1 MSNFFAV
8 QAEIAEKLK
17 EISEFKKIYTPIN
30 IGSTSELSQIT
41 PNVHVNYFRTNVLDT
56 AGRGK
61 INKLGLQWD
70 VTVIERHAASQ
81 LGDGS
86 RAIDQAGEL
95 LDKVINLLSGWQPV
109 SSKDPLK
116 LLRISEE
123 FSSTCVYVTAVF
135 ESTKFTTQE

>member
-8 QAEIAEKLK
+8 RAEIAEKLE
-17 EISEFKKIYTPIN
+17 EITEFKKVYTPIN

-41 PNVHVNYFRTNVLDT
+41 PNAHVNYLRVNILDS

-61 INKLGLQWD
+61 VNKLGLQWD
-70 VTVIERHAASQ
+70 VTITERHAASQ
-81 LGDGS
+81 LTDGS

-95 LDKVINLLSGWQPV
+95 LDKVISLLSGWQPA

-116 LLRISEE
+116 LIRISEE
-123 FSSTCVYVTAVF
+123 FSSTCVYVTAIF
-135 ESTKFTTQE
+135 ESTKFTTKE

>member
-8 QAEIAEKLK
+8 RAEIAEKLK
-17 EISEFKKIYTPIN
+17 EIPEFLKIYTPIN
-30 IGSTSELSQIT
+30 IGSITELSQVV
-41 PNVHVNYFRTNVLDT
+41 PSAHVNYFRTNVLDV

-61 INKLGLQWD
+61 VNKLGLQWD
-70 VTVIERHAASQ
+70 VTVTGRHAASQ
-81 LGDGS
+81 LSDGS

-95 LDKVINLLSGWQPV
+95 LDKVIILLSGWQPA

-116 LLRISEE
+116 LIRISEE
-123 FSSTCVYVTAVF
+123 FSSTCVYVTAIF